1 MKDRPLR
8 SFVLL
13 LGVFAPTAPAFLARL
28 FTSDLRVINTLLVSC
43 LLLYPLGMGLG
54 ILLARTRR
62 AAHDFRLLRQ
72 AGQAVLL
79 SVPFALLL
87 GIAFRVMMRLV
98 ALAIGK
104 EPSFSLGGTALIVL
118 GFAFSGSL
126 FTLLFFAAR
135 PWLPTRGLS
144 KGLAF
149 GMVLYVLFWHPFFRT
164 ASGDLGTVLD
174 PVTIG
179 LLTSLLMTLWIG
191 YGLAVEATIGRLERR
206 WPAASAGAAA

>member
-1 MKDRPLR
+1 MKDIRLR

-13 LGVFAPTAPAFLARL
+13 LGVFAPTTPGLLARL

-43 LLLYPLGMGLG
+43 LLLYPLVMGLA

-62 AAHDFRLLRQ
+62 AHDFRLLRQ

-98 ALAIGK
+98 ALAIGNK
-104 EPSFSLGGTALIVL
+104 PSFSLGGTALIVL
-118 GFAFSGSL
+118 GFAVSGSL
-126 FTLLFFAAR
+126 FTLLFVAAR
-135 PWLPTRGLS
+135 PWLPSRGLS

-164 ASGDLGTVLD
+164 ASDDLRTVLH

-191 YGLAVEATIGRLERR
+191 YGLAVEATIGRLERP
-206 WPAASAGAAA
+206 WPAASAGVCG

>member
-1 MKDRPLR
+1 
-8 SFVLL
+8 
-13 LGVFAPTAPAFLARL
+13 
-28 FTSDLRVINTLLVSC
+28 
-43 LLLYPLGMGLG
+43 MGLG
-54 ILLARTRR
+54 ILLARRRR
-62 AAHDFRLLRQ
+62 AAHHFRLLRQ

-104 EPSFSLGGTALIVL
+104 EPSFSLGGTAFIVL
-118 GFAFSGSL
+118 IFAFSSSL

-144 KGLAF
+144 KGLVF
-149 GMVLYVLFWHPFFRT
+149 GMVLYVLYWHPFFRT
-164 ASGDLGTVLD
+164 ASGDLRTVLD

-206 WPAASAGAAA
+206 WRAASAGAAA